1 MHKPA
6 HTWLAA
12 WLLLGQAL
20 IASEITPVRR
30 IGSNVTFNLEC
41 DRYAEY
47 LIQRSTNLSQWETI
61 RRSFGPSTSRG
72 FQFSSTLP
80 QGFFRALQT
89 NEPIAA
95 MGLVARTTI
104 VLAGSGSEWPWID
117 SFDSSDTNYST
128 AGRYDQSKRKD
139 TAFVASLSSAP
150 GCINTGSGEIL
161 GSAATAPGG
170 TVIGT
175 VGDGVWCMTMTG
187 IQTNHVRNDFNLTI
201 PNVTLPPASW
211 LPFPVTGT
219 LVNKDYKLTGDLTSG
234 FTVSGKVR
242 VWVVGD
248 VNVRSAG
255 DAIMINNGASLEI
268 FISGASA
275 QIGGQ
280 GILNASGS
288 TTNCVIWGLP
298 TCTSLKYSGSVDF
311 VGRIYAPNTAVT
323 LRGGASASGAFTANS
338 FNFSGSSGIHID
350 EALAR

>member
-12 WLLLGQAL
+12 WLLLGQAI

-30 IGSNVTFNLEC
+30 VGSNVTFNLEC

-47 LIQRSTNLSQWETI
+47 LIQRSTNLPQWETI

-80 QGFFRALQT
+80 QAFFRAVQT

-104 VLAGSGSEWPWID
+104 MLAGSGSDWPWID
-117 SFDSSDTNYST
+117 SFDSSDANYST
-128 AGRYDQSKRKD
+128 MGQYDPLKRKD
-139 TAFVASLSSAP
+139 KAFVATLSTAP
-150 GCINTGSGEIL
+150 GCINTGSGEIY
-161 GSAATAPGG
+161 GIAATAPGG

-175 VGDGVWCMTMTG
+175 VGDGLWCTTMTG
-187 IQTNHVRNDFNLTI
+187 IQTNHVRDDFNLTI
-201 PNVTLPPASW
+201 PNATLPPASW
-211 LPFPVTGT
+211 LPFPFTGT

-234 FTVSGKVR
+234 FSVSGTVR

-248 VNVRSAG
+248 VKLTGAG
-255 DAIMINNGASLEI
+255 DSIVINPGARLEM
-268 FISGASA
+268 FISGTLAE
-275 QIGGQ
+275 IGGQ
-280 GILNASGS
+280 GILNGPGSAAS
-288 TTNCVIWGLP
+288 CAIWGLP
-298 TCTSLKYSGSVDF
+298 TCTSFKYAGSVNF
-311 VGRIYAPNTAVT
+311 IGRIYAPQAAFT
-323 LRGGASASGAFTANS
+323 LKGGTDATGAFTAHS
-338 FNFSGSSGIHID
+338 FNFSGSTGIHID